1 MAVPM
6 SADLPLA
13 VSHVHP
19 VYASVN
25 RPLTIGGADRR
36 LFFVAISVAA
46 GAFAFFGSA
55 LAAAALGAALFSA
68 ARWMTQRDPQGLAI
82 ALRSG
87 GVRRLYDPGALSP
100 LLFIDVSRSRWS

>member
-1 MAVPM
+1 M
-6 SADLPLA
+6 SADLPPDA
-13 VSHVHP
+13 SHVHA

-55 LAAAALGAALFSA
+55 LAAAALGVALFSA
-68 ARWMTQRDPQGLAI
+68 ARWVTERDPQGLTI

-87 GVRRLYDPGALSP
+87 AVRRQYDPGALSP
-100 LLFIDVSRSRWS
+100 LSFIDLSRSRRS